1 LIHFYKRKV
10 KEDIMENCCDSLF
23 KTIIMLFNLIFALVG
38 LVLMGFGIY
47 VQLEAKDYL
56 NFLGDNYTNTPVF
69 IIILG
74 GIIFVVAFF
83 GCCGAMKENKCMMYT
98 YGFLLFVIL
107 IAQIG
112 AGIAAFLLK
121 GDLNSAIESNMK
133 EGMKN
138 YGAAGHEGVVV
149 TWDTVQKGFEC
160 CGVKSWEEWK
170 NVSTAGLPAGQVPE
184 SCCLKEEKGCGEKPT
199 AGDVYSDGCYTIFSE
214 AFTDN
219 LNYVGVTALCVAAA
233 EVIIISLACCLGKK
247 MGLSSQY
254 V

>member
-1 LIHFYKRKV
+1 MMLIFIFLFIFRKV

-107 IAQIG
+107 IAQ
-112 AGIAAFLLK
+112 
-121 GDLNSAIESNMK
+121 
-133 EGMKN
+133 
-138 YGAAGHEGVVV
+138 
-149 TWDTVQKGFEC
+149 
-160 CGVKSWEEWK
+160 VKSNYEI
-170 NVSTAGLPAGQVPE
+170 NVN
-184 SCCLKEEKGCGEKPT
+184 
-199 AGDVYSDGCYTIFSE
+199 F
-214 AFTDN
+214 
-219 LNYVGVTALCVAAA
+219 
-233 EVIIISLACCLGKK
+233 
-247 MGLSSQY
+247 
-254 V
+254 